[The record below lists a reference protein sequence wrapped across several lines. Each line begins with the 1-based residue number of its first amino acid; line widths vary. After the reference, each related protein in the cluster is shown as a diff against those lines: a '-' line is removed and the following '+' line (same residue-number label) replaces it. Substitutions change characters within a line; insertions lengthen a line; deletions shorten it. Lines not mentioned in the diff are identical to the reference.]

1 MPSAVRRLLVL
12 TVLLSAG
19 AAAVAAVPAAYG
31 PGTGSAGT
39 VAASLLDT
47 SWGDDYTPHQQ

>member
-1 MPSAVRRLLVL
+1 MPSAVRVLVL

-19 AAAVAAVPAAYG
+19 AAVAAVPAAHG

-39 VAASLLDT
+39 VAASPLDT